1 MADDFEDHCWRDVV
15 PDQILDLYKHYRR
28 DLFIGPKP
36 ALLAIDLYELAYQGG
51 PRPVAEVTKE
61 FPSSCGVHA
70 WDAIAPTQ
78 KLFAAARALGLPIF
92 YTTGDTR
99 ESSKPVFVK
108 ATNRRSRS
116 DWPEVYD
123 IKGEFAPLPGD
134 VVITKQRAS
143 GFFGTPLVAHLTQLG
158 VDTVIVCGESTSGCV
173 RATTVDGYSYGF
185 HMVMAEECCF
195 DRSPL
200 SHKVNLFD
208 LHHKYADVMK
218 TDEIVAELEHRAARK
233 AAE

>member
-1 MADDFEDHCWRDVV
+1 MTDGFEDHCWRDIV
-15 PDQILDLYKHYRR
+15 PADILELYKHYRR
-28 DLFIGPKP
+28 DLFIGPNA
-36 ALLAIDLYELAYQGG
+36 ALLAIDLYNLSYEGG
-51 PRPVAEVTKE
+51 AKPVAEVTKDY
-61 FPSSCGVHA
+61 PSSCGIHA
-70 WDAIAPTQ
+70 WEALPPTQ
-78 KLFAAARALGLPIF
+78 KLFAAARAAGLPVF

-99 ESSKPVFVK
+99 AASHPVLVRS
-108 ATNRRSRS
+108 TNRRSGKRS
-116 DWPEVYD
+116 PDAFE
-123 IKGEFAPLPGD
+123 IKAEIAPQPGD

-143 GFFGTPLVAHLTQLG
+143 GFFGTPLVAHLTQLHI
-158 VDTVIVCGESTSGCV
+158 DTVIVCGESTSGCV

-218 TDEIVAELEHRAARK
+218 TFDIIAELERRTTRN